1 MPLPLFL
8 LCYSLRFSNIYATLF
23 FRFRVVVLP
32 FRFLFGKEHY
42 IIYIVRHPLFRIP
55 QTFLVLTYSRC
66 SLVHIISF
74 PYSLCANIVDRFLS
88 HAIKCFLKD
97 RRHTELPLHQIS
109 HQHHQVVGKTL
120 IHKQIRLDIILR
132 TAITLHGAVDLLK
145 ETFIQSVVLHQ
156 HFA

>member
-42 IIYIVRHPLFRIP
+42 IIYIVRHPLFRIA
-55 QTFLVLTYSRC
+55 QTFLVLADSRR
-66 SLVHIISF
+66 SLVHIISL
-74 PYSLCANIVDRFLS
+74 PHRLRTNIVYRLLS
-88 HAIKCFLKD
+88 HPVKRLLEY

-109 HQHHQVVGKTL
+109 HQHHQVIGESL
-120 IHKQIRLDIILR
+120 IHKEIRLDIILR
-132 TAITLHGAVDLLK
+132 TAITLHGVVDLLK

>member
-55 QTFLVLTYSRC
+55 QAFLVLADSRR
-66 SLVHIISF
+66 SLVHIISL
-74 PYSLCANIVDRFLS
+74 PHRLRTNIVNRLLR
-88 HAIKCFLKD
+88 HPVKRLLEY